1 MTTTPAIFAV
11 TPPRAIEGGRLTI
24 EGSGFPVDG
33 PLLPE
38 VLVGDRPARIVSAS
52 PSRLGVLVPQGLPDG
67 GRLPVQ
73 VAGSTSDTALV
84 DIAATF
90 ATGLHQVDNPLI
102 DREGNLYVTYSGT
115 RGQEVPISIFRVRPN
130 GTREAFSSGIL
141 NPTSMAMAPDGRI
154 YVSSRF
160 EGTVYRL
167 AGDGS
172 AEPFATDL
180 GVACGL
186 AFSSDGTLF
195 VGDRTGTIFKVDRG
209 GRPSAFA
216 TLPGSVAAFH
226 LAFAPD
232 QTLFVT
238 APTLASYDHVYR
250 VDPAGAVSTCA
261 ARFGRPQGLAF
272 DVAGMLFVTEALAGA
287 SGVYR
292 LDPGSDASP
301 ELVLS
306 GPGLVGLAFGPDG
319 ALIVSSNETVY
330 RLSAMSSSAST
341 PP

>member
-1 MTTTPAIFAV
+1 MTTPPAIFAV
-11 TPPRAIEGGRLTI
+11 TPSRAIEGGRLTI
-24 EGSGFPVDG
+24 EGSGFPVDE
-33 PLLPE
+33 PSLPE
-38 VLVGDRPARIVSAS
+38 VLVGGRPARIVSAS
-52 PSRLGVLVPQGLPDG
+52 PSRLGVLVPQGLAEG

-73 VAGSTSDTALV
+73 VAGSTSDVAQV

-90 ATGLHQVDNPLI
+90 AMGLHQVDNPLI

-130 GTREAFSSGIL
+130 GTREAFSSGIV
-141 NPTSMAMAPDGRI
+141 NPTSIAIAPDGQL

-172 AEPFATDL
+172 VEPFATDL

-186 AFSSDGTLF
+186 AFSPDGTLF
-195 VGDRTGTIFKVDRG
+195 VGDRTGTIFKVDRD

-232 QTLFVT
+232 RTLFVT
-238 APTLASYDHVYR
+238 APTLTSYDHLYR
-250 VDPAGAVSTCA
+250 VAHDGTVSTCA

-272 DVAGMLFVTEALAGA
+272 DAAGTLFVTEALAGA

-292 LDPGSDASP
+292 VDPGSDAPP
-301 ELVLS
+301 ELVLV
-306 GPGLVGLAFGPDG
+306 GPGLVGIAFGPDG

-330 RLSAMSSSAST
+330 RLSTMSSGAST